1 MNMPQMIH
9 TEPLPPWWV
18 FILVALL
25 LLVQGTWM
33 FIDARKRGRRAWF
46 WGLWGV
52 INCPTS
58 LIVYLLVVVWA
69 DYRKEKKRIGGRK

>member
-1 MNMPQMIH
+1 MNMSQMIH
-9 TEPLPPWWV
+9 TEPLPPWWML
-18 FILVALL
+18 ILVALL
-25 LLVQGTWM
+25 LLTQGTWM
-33 FIDARKRGRRAWF
+33 FIDARKRGRRAWL

-69 DYRKEKKRIGGRK
+69 DYRKKKRRMGER